1 MTDWEK
7 SIEEEE
13 EEEKDKTLGNRMP
26 LTNLRVQLKR
36 ATYIALGP
44 LYSS

>member
-1 MTDWEK
+1 
-7 SIEEEE
+7 
-13 EEEKDKTLGNRMP
+13 MP

-44 LYSS
+44 LYSSWKPVTKVA